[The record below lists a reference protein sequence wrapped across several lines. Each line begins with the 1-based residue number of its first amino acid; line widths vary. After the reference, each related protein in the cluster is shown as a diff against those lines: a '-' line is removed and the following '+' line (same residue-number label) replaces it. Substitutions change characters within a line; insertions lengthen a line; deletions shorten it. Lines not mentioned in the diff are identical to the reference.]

1 MNLKTELQ
9 KEIDR
14 LESKLRDDT
23 MSLQQLKEV
32 KDKLERVKLSEFEED
47 LREEQNQQI
56 LLKG

>member
-1 MNLKTELQ
+1 LKAELQ

-47 LREEQNQQI
+47 LKEEQNQQI